1 MDEQYSLHQIDCL
14 FHTFHSFFSRIFLV
28 LVLSQIF
35 DPHHKVRDFQFTSI
49 LNSHGRSR
57 RKIRGGG
64 PDVEAPCFSGLFV
77 CFPQKTLFIRIN
89 LTIPNMLVKH

>member
-35 DPHHKVRDFQFTSI
+35 DPHHKVRDFQFTST

-64 PDVEAPCFSGLFV
+64 PDVEAPVFQVCLFV
-77 CFPQKTLFIRIN
+77 FRKRPYS
-89 LTIPNMLVKH
+89 